1 MAVTLSAEQ
10 ESQARELAERLKEQA
25 GETMLEIAR
34 LLVVTDEATL
44 FGATEFAVRQ
54 HALQLVGQAY
64 SRHLAEKKTA
74 TAVRRSTAR
83 SAATPR
89 RFTATGNETP

>member
-1 MAVTLSAEQ
+1 MARSLSPQ
-10 ESQARELAERLKEQA
+10 EK
-25 GETMLEIAR
+25 TIAR
-34 LLVVTDEATL
+34 QTWPRMNVDAVVVTDEATL

-83 SAATPR
+83 SAARPR